1 MTRVTT
7 FGFIAALLLAAG
19 SVHAQEPGGVSVG
32 GDVNIEAETGDI
44 NNQVQGD
51 SATGAVNVGAVTG
64 ANTNVEGDVD
74 IEAETGDINNQV
86 QGDEACGSV
95 NVGVVGGTACQQ

>member
-7 FGFIAALLLAAG
+7 LGFVAALLLGAG
-19 SVHAQEPGGVSVG
+19 ALQAQEPGGVKVG
-32 GDVNIEAETGDI
+32 GDVEIDAEAGDI

-51 SATGAVNVGAVTG
+51 NATGAVNVGAVTG
-64 ANTNVEGDVD
+64 ANTTVDGDVTID
-74 IEAETGDINNQV
+74 AKAGDINNQV
-86 QGDEACGSV
+86 QGDSACGSV